1 MTDDSLTW
9 ETTDSEIDYTCPGFE
24 VRRDDVRLPDGT
36 ETDYHYVDEQPAVV
50 VLPFTTDGEVVVIEE
65 WRQAVGRVNR
75 GIPAG
80 TVEPAN
86 GFADAV
92 FHYYLAEGCTPTA
105 ERNLDYNESIEVSTT
120 TVAELVEAVASDDLR
135 DGRTAL
141 AVLYYETFGN

>member
-1 MTDDSLTW
+1 MATGGQASQLRPPGWQRRTDRHLT
-9 ETTDSEIDYTCPGFE
+9 
-24 VRRDDVRLPDGT
+24 
-36 ETDYHYVDEQPAVV
+36 
-50 VLPFTTDGEVVVIEE
+50 
-65 WRQAVGRVNR
+65 
-75 GIPAG
+75 